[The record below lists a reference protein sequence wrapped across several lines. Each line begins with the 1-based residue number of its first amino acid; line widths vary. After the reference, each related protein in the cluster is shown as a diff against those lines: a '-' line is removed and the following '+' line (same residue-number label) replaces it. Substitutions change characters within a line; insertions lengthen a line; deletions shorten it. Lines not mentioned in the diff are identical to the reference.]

1 MDLIE
6 KAGLWIFLYLTLVGM
21 VTALLLVESRL
32 SWRWTLLLYGGL
44 TVVDLIAIVV
54 LYRRLGSDAFAR
66 IYTLLV
72 HVPSFFL
79 FCFIG
84 RRRGWQMVFQMLSTI
99 LFCFLIQQTAALVYV
114 FAGERLWVLVPA
126 YAVVTPAVLLFVLRV
141 MRPLSRRVFDQV
153 HRGWWL
159 MCLLLAAHYGITIY
173 LIPGFAGVGRLATV
187 LKPALSLLMAGVY
200 AVFLYLLATLQ
211 REMEMQHDAELSA
224 LRLSA
229 LQKRL
234 DDVQAAEEAIRVERH
249 DLRHRLQTVAGLV
262 EQGRGQEA
270 LDFIGAAQRR
280 LDEVQPVQ
288 WCRPPVLDAVF
299 SSYFDQARRKGI
311 RVEADI
317 QLSGPLPVE
326 EGELAIVLAN
336 ALENAINACAQAPR
350 GERVLS
356 CRVIC
361 HPRLMFQIRNSCVG
375 TVRFDERGQPLSDRA
390 GHGFGTRSIAAFCR
404 KYGAVC
410 QYEQREGQFSLQ
422 VVL

>member
-410 QYEQREGQFSLQ
+410 QYEQREGHFSLQ

>member
-6 KAGLWIFLYLTLVGM
+6 KAGLWVFLYLTLVGM

>member
-270 LDFIGAAQRR
+270 LNFIGAAQRR

-410 QYEQREGQFSLQ
+410 QYEQREGHFSLQ

>member
-1 MDLIE
+1 MDLVE
-6 KAGLWIFLYLTLVGM
+6 KAGLWVFLYLTLVGM

-54 LYRRLGSDAFAR
+54 LYRRLGSDTFAR

>member
-6 KAGLWIFLYLTLVGM
+6 KAGLWVFLYLTLVGM

-270 LDFIGAAQRR
+270 LNFIGAAQRR